1 MEESAEDKSNIFALF
16 LIRVLFP
23 YDNFGKSSFAWVEK
37 WWFIQVETSQESWM
51 MPGNPPSP
59 PFYVSPPQVIL
70 KMLNGKW
77 SVWAILPH
85 NIHVFFH
92 KIFEETR
99 NSFYLFSFQF
109 HWSSVVLR
117 LCVDL
122 VATGLETHSSH
133 SCFQLTLF
141 TVWKW
146 LKIYQYCIETTRSCH
161 IVD

>member
-1 MEESAEDKSNIFALF
+1 MEESAVDKSDIFALF

-37 WWFIQVETSQESWM
+37 IIYSSRNVARI
-51 MPGNPPSP
+51 PNDARKLPPPHS
-59 PFYVSPPQVIL
+59 FYVSPPQVIL

-77 SVWAILPH
+77 SVWANWPH
-85 NIHVFFH
+85 NIHVCFH

-141 TVWKW
+141 TVLKW
-146 LKIYQYCIETTRSCH
+146 LKIYQYCI
-161 IVD
+161 